1 MSEIDRPADAPLADK
16 ELAVTEVGRPRLFRL
31 NPDMLREMADRTEQ
45 SREQRARD
53 SR

>member
-1 MSEIDRPADAPLADK
+1 MSEVDKLADAPLAAT
-16 ELAVTEVGRPRLFRL
+16 ELVVTEVGRPRLFRL

-45 SREQRARD
+45 SRERRVRD